1 MAMPKIL
8 CGPIL
13 RRTEKSKV
21 SIWIAFSRNYGL
33 DLKVYE
39 GDNIKV
45 KANPDSNSEIV
56 SIADGVSPLPLKNPA
71 TAVTVRFGMNLWI
84 AVISA
89 EPVVSFVPGKIY
101 SYNINFREADVPFG
115 KGDFRTDGLLK
126 DGKHEERPQ
135 KAIGYATDVLP
146 TFVLPSDDVSKLF
159 IAHSSCR
166 KLHGHGADALANLD
180 AIIKKSVT
188 GLGVDPFKRPAQ
200 LYLTGD
206 QIYADDVC
214 GLLLNQLGKI
224 DGNSLVGQE
233 TVQIKPNDSATVE
246 DIEADTISFP
256 PLLRGHLIKEY
267 AGFSTG
273 SRSSHLIS
281 FEEYCGAY
289 LNYWSVRS
297 WSVDFVKE
305 METLKSFEKSK
316 AEKIVDEFYI
326 NPPPDNT
333 QGLIP
338 VLQSRINDPSMAFV
352 FKDNPTSKDDN
363 TIKKTTFDGTNN
375 AARDQWKKDRKKSLV
390 KQLKEMSKLLETI
403 PLIARVMANTP
414 TYMIFDDHEITDD
427 WNLSQR
433 WQNQVLSKPLG
444 RDIIRNGLMAYTV
457 FQDWGNQP
465 DEYVAVGHLGEDEN
479 TLSSKS
485 KLIRKIS
492 DYGDH
497 IATSFQLNNLR
508 NEIINPIET
517 HFGMGDT
524 DGDIDWHYKV
534 DCGPT
539 QAIVLDTRTQR
550 LYPSLN
556 SPPGLIKPSSIDD
569 QVPNTKPF
577 GNAPFTFV
585 VSAAPYFGLQ
595 SFEELIQPMAASIV
609 GMTADTKKDPGL
621 LAGQLKFDFE
631 AWGMNKTS
639 FQKLLE
645 KLANLENVIL
655 LSGDVH
661 YGFSSVMDL
670 WEGNDNS
677 PKARLVQL
685 TASSLKNEEYGIF
698 HLYRSALAEKLI
710 TGIGNNLE
718 AMVWKNKVLS
728 VTGVVSIRNRVRLR
742 NTPAVLP
749 IAGWQPGATIS
760 QDPDYRYRLRI
771 HGDSRVREDDL
782 IKTDIDID
790 NANSLKEGY
799 KLVVQRSQ
807 KNFISGVHRRMVWP
821 TQVGLVKFEKDGSDI
836 KLKHEFLFKKGSR
849 DIGSKDVK
857 TYIIHEIDLEASGD
871 DLIKPEL

>member
-1 MAMPKIL
+1 MSMPKIL

-33 DLKVYE
+33 DLKLYE
-39 GDNIKV
+39 GDKLKV
-45 KANPDSNSEIV
+45 KANPDNQDDLV
-56 SIADGVSPLPLKNPA
+56 SVIDGGTSPLSLKNPA
-71 TAVTVRFGMNLWI
+71 TAVTKRFGMNLFI
-84 AVISA
+84 AVITA
-89 EPVVSFVPGKIY
+89 EPQVSFVPSKIY
-101 SYNINFREADVPFG
+101 SYNINFRAGADPSD

-126 DGKHEERPQ
+126 NGKHEGRPQ
-135 KAIGYATDVLP
+135 KRIGYATNVLP

-166 KLHGHGADALANLD
+166 KLHGHGADALASLD
-180 AIIKKSVT
+180 SIIKKNVT
-188 GLGVDPFKRPAQ
+188 GTEVDPFKRPAQ

-214 GLLLNQLGKI
+214 GLLLNHVGKI

-233 TVQIKPNDSATVE
+233 TVQIKPKDSATMQDV
-246 DIEADTISFP
+246 EADTITFP
-256 PLLRGHLIKEY
+256 PLLRSHLIKEY
-267 AGFSTG
+267 AGFSG
-273 SRSSHLIS
+273 AGSSHLIS
-281 FEEYCGAY
+281 FEEYCGTY
-289 LNYWSVRS
+289 LNYWSLRS

-305 METLKSFEKSK
+305 METIKSFDKSK

-326 NPPPDNT
+326 NPPPETD

-352 FKDNPTSKDDN
+352 FKENPTDKDDN
-363 TIKKTTFDGTNN
+363 TLKKSTFDGSSNER
-375 AARDQWKKDRKKSLV
+375 RDAWKKDRKKSLV
-390 KQLKEMSKLLETI
+390 KQLKEMSKLIETI

-427 WNLSQR
+427 WNISQR
-433 WQNQVLSKPLG
+433 WQNQVLSKSLG

-465 DEYVAVGHLGEDEN
+465 AEYIA
-479 TLSSKS
+479 TSLSPKS
-485 KLIRKIS
+485 KLIKKIS
-492 DYGDH
+492 DYGTR
-497 IATSFQLNNLR
+497 IANSSQLNNLR
-508 NEIINPIET
+508 SQIVNPIEA
-517 HFGMGDT
+517 HFGMGDS

-550 LYPSLN
+550 LFPSLN
-556 SPPGLIKPSSIDD
+556 SPPGLIKPASIDQ
-569 QVPNTKPF
+569 QVPATKPF

-585 VSAAPYFGLQ
+585 VSAAPYFGIQ
-595 SFEELIQPMAASIV
+595 SFEELIQPMASSIV
-609 GMTADTKKDPGL
+609 GMTTGSKTDPGL

-639 FQKLLE
+639 FQSLLE
-645 KLANLENVIL
+645 RLANLENVIV

-670 WEGNDNS
+670 WEGNDNA
-677 PKARLVQL
+677 PKARIVQL
-685 TASSLKNEEYGIF
+685 TASSLKNEEFGIF
-698 HLYRSALAEKLI
+698 HLYRSAMAQKLI

-718 AMVWKNKVLS
+718 VMVWKNKVLS
-728 VTGVVSIRNRVRLR
+728 VTGDVSIRNRVRLR

-749 IAGWQPGATIS
+749 IAGWQPGATINLDS
-760 QDPDYRYRLRI
+760 DYRYRLRI
-771 HGDSRVREDDL
+771 HGDNRVREGDL
-782 IKTDIDID
+782 IETDLDIN

-799 KLVVQRSQ
+799 KKVVQRSQ
-807 KNFISGVHRRMVWP
+807 ENFVTGVHRRMVWP
-821 TQVGLVKFEKDGSDI
+821 TQVGLIKFEKDGDDI

-849 DIGSKDVK
+849 DITSKDVK
-857 TYIIHEIDLEASGD
+857 THIIHQIDLEASGD